1 MDNKEKIS
9 FKNKNIF
16 CQNDKEIIEILAE
29 AEKRG
34 YKWRSG
40 VEPLKYIPKTICDGV
55 GVILF
60 FDRHGYKVI
69 TFLDSCFKDINFDVL
84 FAKNLIQT
92 WMDSV
97 KSN

>member
-16 CQNDKEIIEILAE
+16 CQNDKEIIEILNE

-40 VEPLKYIPKTICDGV
+40 ID
-55 GVILF
+55 
-60 FDRHGYKVI
+60 H
-69 TFLDSCFKDINFDVL
+69 
-84 FAKNLIQT
+84 
-92 WMDSV
+92 
-97 KSN
+97 

>member
-1 MDNKEKIS
+1 MGNKEKIS

-29 AEKRG
+29 AEKCG

-60 FDRHGYKVI
+60 FDRDGSKVI
-69 TFLDSCFKDINFDVL
+69 TFLDSCFKDTNLDVL
-84 FAKNLIQT
+84 FAKNIIQT